1 MIRRPPRST
10 RTDTPFPYTTL
21 FRSPRL
27 GSALARRGL
36 ATSQVNGLGR
46 VLQPVP
52 HQPADI
58 QFVIEDACPAGAV
71 AVDRVLAPDAAA
83 GADDPIGVQSGGDRL
98 GGLAFG
104 IITEDPHDD
113 VGLGQV
119 DPSLPLA
126 QIGRA
131 PCRER
136 GLQYV

>member
-1 MIRRPPRST
+1 MRIS
-10 RTDTPFPYTTL
+10 DWSSDVCSSDL
-21 FRSPRL
+21 DPRL

-36 ATSQVNGLGR
+36 ATSQVNGLGL

-83 GADDPIGVQSGGDRL
+83 GVDAPIGVQSGGDRL

-104 IITEDPHDD
+104 ILPEDPTDD

-119 DPSLPLA
+119 DLALPLDRLA
-126 QIGRA
+126 HSIQA
-131 PCRER
+131 D
-136 GLQYV
+136 